1 LELSVNDLKFGYTK
15 KTLVVKGISFSAQP
29 GQLISLI
36 GPNGSGKTTIVKC
49 LNKILTPTSGNIAL
63 DGKDVKKMTARE
75 MARRIAYVPQFT
87 NSYLSGSVMDVVMM
101 GRRPYIKWRVS
112 DADVEIVLAV
122 LKDLELEELAHE
134 QFQELSGGQKQKILI
149 ARALVQKPD
158 LYLFDEPISFLD
170 IKNQI
175 DIMEL
180 ARNMVDKENKA
191 VIMVV
196 HDLNMAMRYS
206 DQVILLKSGAV
217 EAAGLPKSVLN
228 QKHIKEVYGV
238 DTRIIEGQFITPTY
252 GREVSA

>member
-15 KTLVVKGISFSAQP
+15 KMLVVKGISFSAQP
-29 GQLISLI
+29 GQLITLI

-49 LNKILTPTSGNIAL
+49 LNKILTPTSGNISL

-112 DADVEIVLAV
+112 DMDVEIVLAV

-180 ARNMVDKENKA
+180 ARNMVEKENKA
-191 VIMVV
+191 VIMVI

-206 DQVILLKSGAV
+206 DQIILLKSGEV
-217 EAAGLPKSVLN
+217 EAAGLPKAVLN
-228 QKHIKEVYGV
+228 HVHIKTVYGV
-238 DTRIIEGQFITPTY
+238 DIRILEEKYIAPVY
-252 GREVSA
+252 ASAVL

>member
-1 LELSVNDLKFGYTK
+1 
-15 KTLVVKGISFSAQP
+15 
-29 GQLISLI
+29 
-36 GPNGSGKTTIVKC
+36 
-49 LNKILTPTSGNIAL
+49 
-63 DGKDVKKMTARE
+63 
-75 MARRIAYVPQFT
+75 
-87 NSYLSGSVMDVVMM
+87 MDVVMM

-112 DADVEIVLAV
+112 DMDVEIVLAV
-122 LKDLELEELAHE
+122 LKDLALEELAHE

-149 ARALVQKPD
+149 ARALVQKPE

-180 ARNMVDKENKA
+180 ARKMVEKENKA

-206 DQVILLKSGAV
+206 DQIILLKSGEV

-238 DTRIIEGQFITPTY
+238 DTRIIEDQFITPTY
-252 GREVSA
+252 RREASA